1 MLKHHVENFHKK
13 KSSSVAIRQN
23 QLIDQI
29 TKLRCPQ
36 SSCGHETFSKINDLK
51 THLYSHTKKKEDVGC
66 IFCPY
71 KSNTTGSLSSHMS
84 RNHKIQMVSELNE
97 RIVQVEEMASTSDS
111 QAATPYVYSCVSH
124 DETDSLEDDLDHEED
139 ADVSDD
145 DDNDDE
151 VFLKALSITVNLHFV
166 SIFLNIYSTF
176 SFSLIHG

>member
-1 MLKHHVENFHKK
+1 
-13 KSSSVAIRQN
+13 
-23 QLIDQI
+23 
-29 TKLRCPQ
+29 
-36 SSCGHETFSKINDLK
+36 
-51 THLYSHTKKKEDVGC
+51 
-66 IFCPY
+66 
-71 KSNTTGSLSSHMS
+71 MS

-145 DDNDDE
+145 DDNDE